1 MLVSRVTATT
11 ILLALLAPFTA
22 ATPQQEQQQQ
32 QQLKHLEQQDP
43 LSEAEELHPLPPHHP
58 SLAGIAEAQ
67 GPDLLSPPTT
77 CEAMSSSV
85 ARTAPLVFPAAGK
98 HTATVIFAHGLGDT
112 GHGWASAVE
121 NWRRRQRLDEVKFVL
136 PHAPQIPV
144 TCNWGMRMPGWFD
157 IVSRATIFDRHRQKQ
172 AEASSSSSSPSSP
185 KLTTI
190 PHPQKVLDGTVEAL
204 RESEDERGIL
214 ASSEYFQ
221 QLVQAEVDAGIP
233 AERVVLG
240 GFSQGGAMAIFS
252 GLTGKH
258 RIGGIVGLSCWLL
271 LSNKF
276 AGLVPEEKANQETPM
291 WLGHG
296 DADPLVRPELGALS
310 MDALK
315 GLGYKVSRTLY
326 PGMGHAAC
334 PEELDDVEAFLLER
348 LPPTQK

>member
-1 MLVSRVTATT
+1 MLASQVTASLLLT
-11 ILLALLAPFTA
+11 LLASFTAA
-22 ATPQQEQQQQ
+22 ATPQQQHQQ
-32 QQLKHLEQQDP
+32 HLELQQQQDP
-43 LSEAEELHPLPPHHP
+43 LSEPDLLHPLPPQHYP
-58 SLAGIAEAQ
+58 ALAAVPAT
-67 GPDLLSPPTT
+67 PDLSPPTAY
-77 CEAMSSSV
+77 EAMSSSV

-121 NWRRRQRLDEVKFVL
+121 NWRRRQRLDEVKFIL
-136 PHAPQIPV
+136 PNAPQIPI

-157 IVSRATIFDRHRQKQ
+157 IVSRGTIFDRHRQQ
-172 AEASSSSSSPSSP
+172 EAQASSSPPSSSSPE
-185 KLTTI
+185 LTTQS
-190 PHPQKVLDGTVEAL
+190 PPQKVLDGTVEAL

-221 QLVQAEVDAGIP
+221 QLIQAEVDAGIP

-276 AGLVPEEKANQETPM
+276 AGLVPEEKVNQDTPV

-296 DADPLVRPELGALS
+296 DADPLVRPELNALS
-310 MDALK
+310 ADALK
-315 GLGYKVSRTLY
+315 KLGYKVARTLY

-334 PEELDDVEAFLLER
+334 PEELDEVEAFLLER
-348 LPPTQK
+348 LPPTKK